1 MNIIECDKVAFVKN
15 GNTILQNVSFVVGE
29 GDIVGITGPSGSGK
43 SSLLRLV
50 NLLQSPTKGNI
61 FYKGKNILDYNPM
74 LLRREIGYVLQKPY
88 IFAGTVYE
96 NLVYSYTVRNLQP
109 DKAEMLAF
117 MDKVNL
123 TPDFLDKKRNEMSGG
138 EQQRVAFVRS
148 LLVKPEV
155 LLLDEIT
162 AALDEANTEILE
174 NFIRQQTETK
184 NITIIFITHNIEQLR
199 RLAQNVICIKDGQID
214 FQGTAQKYFSS
225 REQ

>member
-1 MNIIECDKVAFVKN
+1 
-15 GNTILQNVSFVVGE
+15 
-29 GDIVGITGPSGSGK
+29 
-43 SSLLRLV
+43 
-50 NLLQSPTKGNI
+50 
-61 FYKGKNILDYNPM
+61 
-74 LLRREIGYVLQKPY
+74 
-88 IFAGTVYE
+88 
-96 NLVYSYTVRNLQP
+96 VRNLQP